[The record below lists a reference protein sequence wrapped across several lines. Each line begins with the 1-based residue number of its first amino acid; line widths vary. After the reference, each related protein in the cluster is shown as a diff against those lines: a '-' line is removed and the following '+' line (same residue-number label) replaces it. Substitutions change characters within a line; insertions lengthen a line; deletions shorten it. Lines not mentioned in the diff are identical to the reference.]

1 MQETSDELASASAD
15 SVELGAWLLPVSP
28 DVTVAVGRYEL
39 KYIEYINSCVTLPGV
54 PAFCEQGF
62 VWRNRF
68 IPALDIYSLVTRR
81 RMPLPDGEQ
90 LAAIIAY
97 ENATGTIE
105 MGAILLRG
113 VPKLLSVKPEQS
125 VAISE
130 LRREWQLMSQAAFKV
145 EVDVNATDLQ
155 AAVSAQDI
163 YPVLDLRALF
173 DNTPVDILS
182 LH

>member
-1 MQETSDELASASAD
+1 MQEANNEMVNDSAVAAESM
-15 SVELGAWLLPVSP
+15 ELGAWLLPVSP
-28 DVTVAVGRYEL
+28 EITVAVGRYEL
-39 KYIEYINSCVTLPGV
+39 KYIEYISSCVTLPGV

-68 IPALDIYSLVTRR
+68 IPALDIYSLITRR

-97 ENATGTIE
+97 ENASGTIE

-125 VAISE
+125 VAVSE

-145 EVDVNATDLQ
+145 DSESENTD
-155 AAVSAQDI
+155 QDI

-173 DNTPVDILS
+173 DNTPIDILS

>member
-1 MQETSDELASASAD
+1 MQETNDEMAIE

-97 ENATGTIE
+97 ENAVGTIE

-145 EVDVNATDLQ
+145 DANAADVQ
-155 AAVSAQDI
+155 AAVSAEQDI